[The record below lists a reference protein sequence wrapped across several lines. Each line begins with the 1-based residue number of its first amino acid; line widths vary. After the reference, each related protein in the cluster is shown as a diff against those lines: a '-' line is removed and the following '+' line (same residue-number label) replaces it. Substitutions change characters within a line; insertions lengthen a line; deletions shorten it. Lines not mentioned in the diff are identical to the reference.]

1 MLIARAPVRISLAGG
16 GTDLAAYYERY
27 GGMVISAAIAKYF
40 YAVVEVTGRPGLQI
54 SSSDYHAFFRNPPGR
69 PMEWEGDLS
78 LPRAIV
84 HHFGITDGIEM
95 FLASEVP
102 PGTGLGSSSSVAVTI
117 IKALATLLR
126 LPASKQMIA
135 ETACH
140 IEIEKLGKPI
150 GKQDQYAAAFGGL
163 NAITFTRDQ
172 TIVEPLALSD
182 FTRRTLE
189 QSLLLFFTG
198 ASHNSATI
206 LREQTHSTQQQG
218 GAVVDALH
226 EIKRLAERT
235 RAALESDHPERLG
248 EFLHENWERKKRLA
262 SGISNRAIDEA
273 YNTARAHGALGGK
286 ITGAGG
292 GGFLMVYCPPARQE
306 AVTCALEERGL
317 LRMDFHVD
325 SAGARVLVNS
335 GARLDTEISAPRPAV
350 PTITM
355 PSRATA

>member
-1 MLIARAPVRISLAGG
+1 MLIARAPVRISIAGG
-16 GTDLAAYYERY
+16 GTDLAAYYERF
-27 GGMVISAAIAKYF
+27 GGLVVSAAIAKYF

-54 SSSDYHAFFRNPPGR
+54 SSSDYHAFFRNPPGHQLA
-69 PMEWEGDLS
+69 WEGDLS

-84 HHFGITDGIEM
+84 HHFGLTDGIEM

-117 IKALATLLR
+117 IKALATLLHQ
-126 LPASKQMIA
+126 PATKQMVA
-135 ETACH
+135 ETACY

-150 GKQDQYAAAFGGL
+150 GKQDQYAAAFGGI

-172 TIVEPLALSD
+172 TIVEPLAISD
-182 FTRRTLE
+182 ATQRTLE

-206 LREQTHSTQQQG
+206 LREQTKSTQQQN

-226 EIKRLAERT
+226 DIKRLAEMT
-235 RAALESDHPERLG
+235 CDALETDHPERIG
-248 EFLHENWERKKRLA
+248 ELLHENWERKKRLA

-273 YNTARAHGALGGK
+273 YDTARAHGALGGK

-292 GGFLMVYCPPARQE
+292 GGFLMLYCPPACHE
-306 AVTCALEERGL
+306 AVTDALKEHGL
-317 LRMDFHVD
+317 IRMDFHVD

-335 GARLDTEISAPRPAV
+335 GAWLDSSSFTPPSVPAAETENL
-350 PTITM
+350 
-355 PSRATA
+355 ATA

>member
-69 PMEWEGDLS
+69 PIEWGGDLS

-95 FLASEVP
+95 FLASEAP

-126 LPASKQMIA
+126 LPVSKQMIA

-163 NAITFTRDQ
+163 NVITFTRDQ

-182 FTRRTLE
+182 YTRRTLE

-206 LREQTHSTQQQG
+206 LREQTHSTRQQ

-226 EIKRLAERT
+226 DIKRLAEET
-235 RAALESDHPERLG
+235 RDALENDHPERLG

-273 YNTARAHGALGGK
+273 YETARAHGAVGGK

-292 GGFLMVYCPPARQE
+292 GGFLMLYCPPARHE

-317 LRMDFHVD
+317 IRMDFHID
-325 SAGARVLVNS
+325 SAGARVLMNS
-335 GARLDTEISAPRPAV
+335 GAQLDTEISGPLPAV
-350 PTITM
+350 AA

>member
-1 MLIARAPVRISLAGG
+1 MLIARAPLRISLAGG

-54 SSSDYHAFFRNPPGR
+54 SSSDYHAFFRNPPGH
-69 PMEWEGDLS
+69 PMEWDGDLS

-95 FLASEVP
+95 FLASEAP

-126 LPASKQMIA
+126 LPVSKQMIA

-182 FTRRTLE
+182 YTRRTLE

-206 LREQTHSTQQQG
+206 LREQTHSTKQQG

-226 EIKRLAERT
+226 DIKRLAERT

-262 SGISNRAIDEA
+262 SGISNQAIDEA
-273 YNTARAHGALGGK
+273 YETARAHGALGGK

-292 GGFLMVYCPPARQE
+292 GGFLMLYCPPARHE
-306 AVTCALEERGL
+306 AVTSALEERGL
-317 LRMDFHVD
+317 IRMDFHVD
-325 SAGARVLVNS
+325 AAGARVLMNS
-335 GARLDTEISAPRPAV
+335 GAQLDSEISGPLPAV
-350 PTITM
+350 AI

>member
-1 MLIARAPVRISLAGG
+1 MLIARAPLRISLAGG

-69 PMEWEGDLS
+69 PIEWDGDLS

-95 FLASEVP
+95 FLASEAP

-117 IKALATLLR
+117 IKALATLLH
-126 LPASKQMIA
+126 LPVSKQMIA
-135 ETACH
+135 EMACH

-163 NAITFTRDQ
+163 NVITFTRDQ

-182 FTRRTLE
+182 YTRRTLE

-206 LREQTHSTQQQG
+206 LREQTHSTRQQ

-226 EIKRLAERT
+226 DIKRLAEKT
-235 RAALESDHPERLG
+235 RDALENDHPERLG
-248 EFLHENWERKKRLA
+248 DFLHENWERKKRLA

-273 YNTARAHGALGGK
+273 YETARAHGAVGGK

-292 GGFLMVYCPPARQE
+292 GGFLMLYCPPARHE

-317 LRMDFHVD
+317 IRMDFHVD
-325 SAGARVLVNS
+325 SAGARVLMNS
-335 GARLDTEISAPRPAV
+335 GAQLDSEISGPLPAV
-350 PTITM
+350 AAS
-355 PSRATA
+355 SRATA

>member
-27 GGMVISAAIAKYF
+27 GGLVISAAIAKYF
-40 YAVVEVTGRPGLQI
+40 YAVVEVTGRPGLQVA
-54 SSSDYHAFFRNPPGR
+54 SSDYHSFFRNPPGR
-69 PMEWEGDLS
+69 QLAWEGDLS
-78 LPRAIV
+78 LPRAIL
-84 HHFGITDGIEM
+84 HHFGVTDGIEM

-102 PGTGLGSSSSVAVTI
+102 PGTGLGSSSTVAVTI
-117 IKALATLLR
+117 IKALSTLMGQ
-126 LPASKQMIA
+126 PASKHLVA

-150 GKQDQYAAAFGGL
+150 GKQDQYAAAFGGI

-172 TIVEPLALSD
+172 TFVEPLALSD
-182 FTRRTLE
+182 ATQRALQ

-206 LREQTHSTQQQG
+206 LREQTQSTQQTG
-218 GAVVDALH
+218 SAVVDALH
-226 EIKRLAERT
+226 GIKRLAEQT
-235 RAALESDHPERLG
+235 RAALETGHPERIG
-248 EFLHENWERKKRLA
+248 ELLHENWERKKRLA

-273 YNTARAHGALGGK
+273 YDTARAHGALGGK

-292 GGFLMVYCPPARQE
+292 GGFLMLYCPPAHQD
-306 AVTCALEERGL
+306 AVTSALEERGL
-317 LRMDFHVD
+317 VRMDFHVD

-335 GARLDTEISAPRPAV
+335 GARLDSDIFMPPPVVAAPGW
-350 PTITM
+350 
-355 PSRATA
+355 ATA

>member
-27 GGMVISAAIAKYF
+27 GGLIISAAIAKYF
-40 YAVVEVTGRPGLQI
+40 YAVVEVTGRPGLQV

-69 PMEWEGDLS
+69 QLAWEGDLS
-78 LPRAIV
+78 LPRAIL

-102 PGTGLGSSSSVAVTI
+102 PGTGLGSSSTVAVTI
-117 IKALATLLR
+117 IKALATLLH
-126 LPASKQMIA
+126 LPASKQTIA

-150 GKQDQYAAAFGGL
+150 GKQDQYAAAFGGI
-163 NAITFTRDQ
+163 NTITFSREQ
-172 TIVEPLALSD
+172 AIVRPLALSD
-182 FTRRTLE
+182 ATRRTLE

-206 LREQTHSTQQQG
+206 LREQTRSTQQQG
-218 GAVVDALH
+218 GAVVNALH
-226 EIKRLAERT
+226 DIKRLAEQT
-235 RAALESDHPERLG
+235 RAALEADHPERIG
-248 EFLHENWERKKRLA
+248 ELLHENWERKKRLA
-262 SGISNRAIDEA
+262 SGISNRTIDEA
-273 YNTARAHGALGGK
+273 YDTALAHGALGGK

-292 GGFLMVYCPPARQE
+292 GGFLMLYCPPAHQE
-306 AVTCALEERGL
+306 AVTSALEERGL
-317 LRMDFHVD
+317 IRMDFHVD

-335 GARLDTEISAPRPAV
+335 GARLDSNVFTPLPAV
-350 PTITM
+350 AAEN
-355 PSRATA
+355 RATA